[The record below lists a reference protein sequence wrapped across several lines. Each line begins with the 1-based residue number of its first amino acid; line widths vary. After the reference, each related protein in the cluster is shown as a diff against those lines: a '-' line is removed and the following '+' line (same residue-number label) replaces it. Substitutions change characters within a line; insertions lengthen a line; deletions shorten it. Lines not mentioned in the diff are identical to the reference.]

1 MIKVDEACANKIL
14 GLFKEV
20 DPIIPDEWKDVVNH
34 LVKQLKEKS
43 CDEFQI
49 SLVMNF
55 LKRIIKEELEDE
67 MIEKEMVESD
77 HLKIETQVR
86 ILIVL
91 LSELLVC
98 QNQSISNKIG
108 R

>member
-1 MIKVDEACANKIL
+1 
-14 GLFKEV
+14 
-20 DPIIPDEWKDVVNH
+20 
-34 LVKQLKEKS
+34 
-43 CDEFQI
+43 
-49 SLVMNF
+49 MNF
-55 LKRIIKEELEDE
+55 LKRIIKEEELEDE

-77 HLKIETQVR
+77 HLKLETQVR